1 MLKIDTAMLW
11 ESCSYETD
19 KLVFQSMSVSIMYSL
34 RNNYINK
41 LTMSKSSKLTI
52 FGTVILWESC
62 SKYEN
67 KKLLHSMSLPNMY
80 SLGDIDFVSLYI

>member
-1 MLKIDTAMLW
+1 
-11 ESCSYETD
+11 
-19 KLVFQSMSVSIMYSL
+19 
-34 RNNYINK
+34 
-41 LTMSKSSKLTI
+41 MSKSSKLTI

-80 SLGDIDFVSLYI
+80 SFGDIDFVSLYI